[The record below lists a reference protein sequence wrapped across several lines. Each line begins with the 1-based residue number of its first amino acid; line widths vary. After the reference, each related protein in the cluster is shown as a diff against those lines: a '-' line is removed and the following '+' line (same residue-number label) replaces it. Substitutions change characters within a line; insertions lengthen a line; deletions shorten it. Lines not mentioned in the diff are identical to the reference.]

1 MHTVVAPYSTDSSR
15 VTDLDTSF
23 SPEELNLRSVRDS
36 VVELRRRFD
45 SVGLRKSILKLK
57 EASRE
62 QGLPKPL
69 LAGLLVEVR
78 KRQLILDILEME
90 Q

>member
-1 MHTVVAPYSTDSSR
+1 MHTVVAPYSTDPAR
-15 VTDLDTSF
+15 VTDLDTAF

-36 VVELRRRFD
+36 VLELRRRFD
-45 SVGLRKSILKLK
+45 VVGLRKSIFKLK

-62 QGLPKPL
+62 QSLPKPL

-78 KRQLILDILEME
+78 KRQLILDILEQE